1 LAALKNTFSGTGTL
15 NQTLMKKLF
24 LSLLLGLSLSA
35 MAQKD
40 CQYNITTTEDGKE
53 LKSTK
58 ESLMFEKVFAGTS
71 QFMFFSLRN
80 PDGIPILDFQ
90 LLAKSKEFPKA
101 YCIDKASKIYIQLTN
116 GKIIT
121 LISATEEQCAGL
133 IYDSN
138 EKNNIRILTGSFL
151 FTLGSLEELE
161 KTPISF
167 IRVKYATEMVD
178 YIIRKE
184 LKSESNGEKYFPE
197 NYFINTLKCIQ

>member
-1 LAALKNTFSGTGTL
+1 
-15 NQTLMKKLF
+15 
-24 LSLLLGLSLSA
+24 
-35 MAQKD
+35 
-40 CQYNITTTEDGKE
+40 
-53 LKSTK
+53 
-58 ESLMFEKVFAGTS
+58 
-71 QFMFFSLRN
+71 MFFSLRN

-184 LKSESNGEKYFPE
+184 LQSESNGEKYFPE